1 MFYQSSKTARAAAI
15 GTIMPWTGGIGNVP
29 KGWIVCEGSVQ
40 AVEYPLLAQAIGDT
54 YNGGASTF
62 AGSFPAYTGQIKL
75 PDLNDKTL
83 MDIEQSYFS
92 NTAPRAIDRDKT
104 GSNIIRDT
112 VSNLVGLVTSNIGS
126 GISNVFN
133 DKYTDI
139 IFDIP
144 NSDRGGYAGKITGNT
159 IIPGEADKV
168 VYVAPRKL
176 SRNHLTAHRHP
187 GSYPTIASTP
197 ESFPGKGV
205 LPYQNV
211 TLTRLY
217 TFSTTEQNK
226 VFPGFSFN
234 LYPVSNAQ
242 LDKTGWGNGQPGRT
256 MGGISRESP
265 PINMKPFGVLITPI
279 APNFSNVASENRITG
294 STSPDVV
301 VSLPYGLSGAN
312 VSVPAYAKNY
322 YTGFSQNFN
331 IFANIGQ
338 DDMTRI
344 YAPPGPTDPS
354 IVVAHDH
361 DEIEIS
367 FVQGTSKALS
377 SMNAIGSLSPGLVLG
392 NAENKGALQINFN
405 TSQPSMSCLYI
416 IRAY

>member
-83 MDIEQSYFS
+83 MDIEQDYFS
-92 NTAPRAIDRDKT
+92 NTAPRAIDRDQT

-112 VSNLVGLVTSNIGS
+112 ISNLVGLVTSNIGS

-139 IFDIP
+139 IFSIP
-144 NSDRGGYAGKITGNT
+144 DADRGGYAGKITGNT

-176 SRNHLTAHRHP
+176 SRNHLTAHSHP

-197 ESFPGKGV
+197 IGEPGKGV
-205 LPYQNV
+205 IPYENV
-211 TLTRLY
+211 TLYRLY
-217 TFSTTEQNK
+217 TYATTTQDK
-226 VFPGFSFN
+226 VFPGFVLTLN
-234 LYPVSNAQ
+234 PKTNAQ
-242 LDKTGWGNGQPGRT
+242 VDKSGWNAGQPGRT
-256 MGGISRESP
+256 IAGVGRESP
-265 PINMKPFGVLITPI
+265 PFNMLPTVVWKTPI
-279 APNFSNVASENRITG
+279 ANALNTPRLTG
-294 STSPDVV
+294 PTSIGEV
-301 VSLPYGLSGAN
+301 VSVPYGISGAN
-312 VSVPAYAKNY
+312 VSVPAFSKNY
-322 YTGFSQNFN
+322 YSGSNLNFN
-331 IFANIGQ
+331 IFTNVGQ
-338 DDMTRI
+338 EDMTVV
-344 YAPPGPTDPS
+344 TS
-354 IVVAHDH
+354 ISGQVVEAHDH

-367 FVQGTSKALS
+367 FVQGTSKALN
-377 SMNAIGSLSPGLVLG
+377 SMNAIGSLSPNLVLG
-392 NAENKGALQINFN
+392 NTENKGALQINFN